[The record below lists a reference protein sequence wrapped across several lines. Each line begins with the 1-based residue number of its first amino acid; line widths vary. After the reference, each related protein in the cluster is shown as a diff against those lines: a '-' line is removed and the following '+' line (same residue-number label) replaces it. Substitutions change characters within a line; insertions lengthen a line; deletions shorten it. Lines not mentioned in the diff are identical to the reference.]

1 MYGLY
6 IEIILLTT
14 MVLLMG
20 VLNRLRGTGLIKHF
34 GIITLPYIYKEP
46 IKINLVWN
54 HIYGLYL
61 GIIVGLL
68 TMNIGWGI
76 LALGLYI
83 LGESKGWG
91 EWVGT
96 LSRVEPMTREVLLN
110 NYKDNEGKKFP
121 FIHQIANFFIHE
133 ESKSTQLED
142 KINQYMGYATLALFL
157 RGIWWWLPL
166 YILLAH
172 LKLISF
178 PEAFIGV
185 IIISTMF
192 PINCIISRYIGFN
205 KKIWK
210 VQFGRGWENQEFLNG
225 LTQGLV
231 LWVLLLDLIKI

>member
-1 MYGLY
+1 MY
-6 IEIILLTT
+6 IEIIVLFT

-20 VLNRLRGTGLIKHF
+20 ILNRLRGTGLIKHF
-34 GIITLPYIYKEP
+34 GIITLPYVYKEP

-61 GIIVGLL
+61 GLIVGLL
-68 TMNIGWGI
+68 TLNIGWGI

-91 EWVGT
+91 EWIGA
-96 LSRVEPMTREVLLN
+96 LSKPVPLTDLELMRQ
-110 NYKDNEGKKFP
+110 YKDNEGKKFP
-121 FIHQIANFFIHE
+121 FIHQIANFFIKE
-133 ESKSTQLED
+133 ELIGATFSSRLS
-142 KINQYMGYATLALFL
+142 QYMRYATLALFL

-166 YILLAH
+166 YLLLAY

-185 IIISTMF
+185 LIISIMF
-192 PINCIISRYIGFN
+192 PINCIISRYIGFD

-210 VQFGRGWENQEFLNG
+210 VQFSRGWENQEFLNG

-231 LWVLLLDLIKI
+231 LWLLLLDIPIF